1 LEIFYLDA
9 IDSTQLE
16 VKRRLL
22 ENKNLLSC
30 MVVAKSQSEGMGSRE
45 NSWDSR
51 EGNLFFS
58 FCLPKRSL
66 PNDLPLQSS
75 SIYFGYLFKFVLE
88 ELGSKVWLKWPNDLY
103 VGNNKIGGVITQI
116 SGEYVICGIGLNL
129 IANKLWHNLDLEI
142 DKEIILNAYIK
153 KIEEVLTWQEI
164 FISFSVEFEKSKC
177 FITHINNQEIKLSS
191 SELKEDGSL
200 LVNGQKVYSLR

>member
-1 LEIFYLDA
+1 
-9 IDSTQLE
+9 
-16 VKRRLL
+16 
-22 ENKNLLSC
+22 
-30 MVVAKSQSEGMGSRE
+30 
-45 NSWDSR
+45 
-51 EGNLFFS
+51 
-58 FCLPKRSL
+58 
-66 PNDLPLQSS
+66 
-75 SIYFGYLFKFVLE
+75 LE